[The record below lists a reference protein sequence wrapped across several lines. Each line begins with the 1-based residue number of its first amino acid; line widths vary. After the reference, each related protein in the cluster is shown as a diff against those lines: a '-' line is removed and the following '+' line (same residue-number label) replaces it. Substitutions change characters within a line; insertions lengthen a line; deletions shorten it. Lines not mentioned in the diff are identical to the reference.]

1 MKSVKAILCVLMLVL
16 PMVVTM
22 ASRVEAQPTTTTLSV
37 INPLVGTNKFQFTT
51 AVTHAGDIF
60 VADLVVQDVE
70 NFFGWQANVTFDPS
84 MLNVVDIYLPSNHI
98 FAGKSILPVGKD
110 INNAKGYV
118 VWGVSLGVGESPVNG
133 SGIICQIKFRITRE
147 PARKETLTSMIV
159 IDRVSDFPTMLLD
172 PAGREIPFEKLDG
185 EYTFAWAPP
194 LTTPYLELSPRPY
207 VTLAPGNEKLTLPY
221 EFDINVYIRN
231 VDAGWQLVGIQF
243 NVSFNAAI
251 IKATGATEGPFMQS
265 YAFPEYGT
273 LWIFHDR
280 TFGVAGQLHVG
291 LLILPNITAV
301 PPTYEGLPNGFP
313 NGSGLV
319 CTLHF
324 KLVYQGEFP
333 WFEEI
338 PVTIEPLFGNCF
350 VDSDGDWIPFD
361 PAALKSTIVRVN
373 GYVLGRMIDVYTEY
387 YYWALEQGYPADFAK
402 EVGGVGIRKPSDAF
416 APQDEITL
424 YALVTYNLDP
434 VQNKTVAFEIKRPD
448 NTTIA
453 VLQAVTDEDGIATV
467 SFRIPWPCNNPERTI
482 FGVWTVI
489 ATCDLAEQVITDTVQ
504 FRVGWLLEIT
514 KVTTAKTDYTK
525 GEHIT
530 FMLDAKTIS
539 KIVRSAL
546 ITITVTDD
554 LNVPIGLTYQEI
566 EFGGAELLGEKT
578 WSFTMNCITIPKW
591 AYIGT
596 ATAHVCALTD
606 WPANGGTPYFKP
618 AGLNELTTTFRIVR
632 P

>member
-1 MKSVKAILCVLMLVL
+1 MKSVKVILCVLMLVL
-16 PMVVTM
+16 PMVVTLTPR
-22 ASRVEAQPTTTTLSV
+22 AKAQSTTLSV
-37 INPLVGTNKFQFTT
+37 INPLVGSNKFQFTT
-51 AVTHAGDIF
+51 AVTHAGDTFI
-60 VADLVVQDVE
+60 ANLVVTDVTDL
-70 NFFGWQANVTFDPS
+70 FGWQVNVTFDPS
-84 MLNVVDIYLPSNHI
+84 MLNVLDIYMPPGNV
-98 FAGKSILPVGKD
+98 FDGKSTLPTGKTID
-110 INNAKGYV
+110 NTNGYV
-118 VWGVSLGVGESPVNG
+118 LWAVSLGVGETPVSG
-133 SGIICQIKFRITRE
+133 SGVICAIRFRIMSE
-147 PARKETLTSMIV
+147 PERKETLTSMIV
-159 IDRVSDFPTMLLD
+159 IDRVGTFYTFLSDPF
-172 PAGREIPFEKLDG
+172 ANEIPFVEVNG
-185 EYTFAWAPP
+185 EYEFAWAPP
-194 LTTPYLELSPRPY
+194 TTKPYLELLPSP
-207 VTLAPGNEKLTLPY
+207 VVLAPGNEKLVLPKA
-221 EFDINVYIRN
+221 FDINVYIRN
-231 VDAGWQLVGIQF
+231 IDVNWQLVGVQF
-243 NVSFNAAI
+243 VVTFNATI

-273 LWIFHDR
+273 LFIFYDD
-280 TFGVAGQLHVG
+280 TVGTAGKLTVG
-291 LLILPNITAV
+291 LLIYPNITAV

-313 NGSGLV
+313 EGGGLV

-324 KLVYQGEFP
+324 NLLYQGEFP

-350 VDSDGDWIPFD
+350 IDSGGDWIPFD
-361 PAALKSTIVRVN
+361 PAALKSTKVIVN
-373 GYVLGRMIDVYTEY
+373 GYVLGRVLDVYTEY
-387 YYWALEQGYPADFAK
+387 YYWALDQGYDENFAK
-402 EVGGVGIRKPSDAF
+402 DVGGVGKNKPSDAF
-416 APQDEITL
+416 APQDEVTL
-424 YALVTYNLDP
+424 YALVTYNMDP

-448 NTTIA
+448 GTTIA

-467 SFRIPWPCNNPERTI
+467 SFRIPWPCSNPEETI

-514 KVTTAKTDYTK
+514 KVTTAKPDYTK

-578 WSFTMNCITIPKW
+578 WNFTMNCITIPKW

-618 AGLNELTTTFRIVR
+618 VGLNELTTTFRIVR